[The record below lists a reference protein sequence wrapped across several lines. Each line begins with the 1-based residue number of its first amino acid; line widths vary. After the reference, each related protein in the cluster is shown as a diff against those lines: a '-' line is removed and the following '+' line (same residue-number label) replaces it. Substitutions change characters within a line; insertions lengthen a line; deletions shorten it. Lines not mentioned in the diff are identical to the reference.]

1 MSCDDSVKNKHDIF
15 RLTRLNGEKRILS
28 AFFRLCNISVVKFQ
42 CPTYTFYSDFLKI
55 DFFFPCQ
62 LVLCDTV
69 PLAVILPKQWNLKT
83 AKPSS
88 IAYQECKYQSQCINL
103 MDTHKMYASWII
115 STCKSTYFINYICQ
129 QFYIYIGKKY
139 EKPYTEWYVP
149 RTWIWVWIAFVYWLR
164 IKMIKDKSVGYFSYR
179 AFQ

>member
-1 MSCDDSVKNKHDIF
+1 
-15 RLTRLNGEKRILS
+15 
-28 AFFRLCNISVVKFQ
+28 
-42 CPTYTFYSDFLKI
+42 
-55 DFFFPCQ
+55 
-62 LVLCDTV
+62 
-69 PLAVILPKQWNLKT
+69 
-83 AKPSS
+83 
-88 IAYQECKYQSQCINL
+88 

-115 STCKSTYFINYICQ
+115 STCKSTYFINYICK

-139 EKPYTEWYVP
+139 EKPYKEWYVP